1 MQNSDPMP
9 GRTHLSNKRKGSN
22 GGRNSLYESL
32 ETTLRTRLEELQ
44 RHISQLRG
52 EMQIDDEVDDDATH
66 AIRSTN
72 RDIIMLTMEREIRNI
87 AEIEQA
93 LARIK
98 KSVYGICSACEEEI
112 PMNRL
117 RAIPWTRLCVD
128 CAGGGIKAKQEKAGI
143 LLTPVWG
150 SSPS

>member
-1 MQNSDPMP
+1 MQNTDPIP
-9 GRTHLSNKRKGSN
+9 GRTYLSNKRNGSN
-22 GGRNSLYESL
+22 GGRSSLYESL
-32 ETTLRTRLEELQ
+32 EKTLRTRLEELQ
-44 RHISQLRG
+44 RHVWQLRG

-93 LARIK
+93 LVRIK

-112 PMNRL
+112 PVNRL

-128 CAGGGIKAKQEKAGI
+128 CAGGGIKPKQEKGGI
-143 LLTPVWG
+143 VPTPCMG
-150 SSPS
+150 LSP